1 MDQRRAQGSATPVGI
16 QSRWVASN
24 DLVAPCQH
32 GAKRSM
38 EGTMGSIRDEE
49 YAFASERV
57 DRQGTFRS
65 EYLDFDRGIRVGH
78 LAVEER
84 LTQII
89 KSRLTERYGVRMLC
103 DRWGRGMYWQWLCW
117 VPEPN
122 KKAKPLSAGH
132 NFGSTKFQTPPDLV
146 VKSQPVDIVAVISW
160 PVLRLHV
167 VYQREIEG

>member
-1 MDQRRAQGSATPVGI
+1 
-16 QSRWVASN
+16 
-24 DLVAPCQH
+24 
-32 GAKRSM
+32 M

-146 VKSQPVDIVAVISW
+146 VKSQPIDIVAVISW